1 MDCLPRKLTK
11 TLVSNRHQAGVKNMS
26 TVIAVATRAWVRMFE
41 YITARNERAV
51 AAWGSSLQ
59 YKRRYTNP
67 DDAIAARKY
76 RR

>member
-1 MDCLPRKLTK
+1 
-11 TLVSNRHQAGVKNMS
+11 MS

-41 YITARNERAV
+41 FITARNDRAV

-67 DDAIAARKY
+67 DDAIAARKH

>member
-1 MDCLPRKLTK
+1 LPDAQIHNKASL
-11 TLVSNRHQAGVKNMS
+11 NRHQAGVKKMS
-26 TVIAVATRAWVRMFE
+26 TVIALATRAWARMFE
-41 YITARNERAV
+41 FITARNERAV